1 MDNATDMKKRKVPA
15 NLQMQL
21 ADARVKHIPQG
32 QIILYEGDQP
42 SEVYVLKAGIVK
54 LHSIDEAGNDK
65 VLHLL
70 KDGNALPFAFFSG
83 PNVPC
88 RWYYTALTDCD
99 LYVFH
104 RKELENAL
112 FDDPDTG
119 RYFTNTYSEEVH
131 ELLTRL
137 ESLSKTDVSMKLTAL
152 LRYLVVCHGVPGK
165 GVWSKIPFPVNH
177 QLLADMIG
185 MSREST
191 SICMKDLAARKIIR
205 NPRVAQLEIN
215 FDRLIAYR
223 TQLTKNS

>member
-1 MDNATDMKKRKVPA
+1 MEIRKAPTHLRKMLDA
-15 NLQMQL
+15 
-21 ADARVKHIPQG
+21 ARVKHIPRS

-65 VLHLL
+65 ILHLL
-70 KDGNALPFAFFSG
+70 KEGNVLPLAFFSG
-83 PNVPC
+83 PDVPC

-99 LYVFH
+99 LYVFQ
-104 RKELENAL
+104 RNELENVL
-112 FDDPDTG
+112 FDDPDIG

-137 ESLSKTDVSMKLTAL
+137 DSLSKTDASMKLTAL
-152 LRYLVVCHGVPGK
+152 LRYLAVCHGVTGK
-165 GVWSKIPFPVNH
+165 GAWYKIPFTVNH

-191 SICMKDLAARKIIR
+191 SICMKDLTTRKIIR
-205 NPRVAQLEIN
+205 NPRVAQLEIHL
-215 FDRLIAYR
+215 DRLIAYR
-223 TQLTKNS
+223 TQITKNS